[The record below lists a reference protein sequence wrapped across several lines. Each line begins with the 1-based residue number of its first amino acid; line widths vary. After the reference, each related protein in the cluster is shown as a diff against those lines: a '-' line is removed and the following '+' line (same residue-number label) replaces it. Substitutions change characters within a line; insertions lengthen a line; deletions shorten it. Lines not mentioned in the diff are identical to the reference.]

1 LLNENKGKLK
11 MNENKS
17 TETNE
22 TAESLELL
30 KKLKTQV
37 FESSDEKL
45 ALALGRPVSEL
56 EAWFSGAEQIDEDAQ
71 EKIHGLAL
79 MRLNSEN
86 KTNQ

>member
-1 LLNENKGKLK
+1 

-56 EAWFSGAEQIDEDAQ
+56 EAWFGGAEQIDEDAQ

-86 KTNQ
+86 NTNQ

>member
-1 LLNENKGKLK
+1 
-11 MNENKS
+11 MNENES
-17 TETNE
+17 TQTNE

-30 KKLKTQV
+30 GKLKTQV

-71 EKIHGLAL
+71 EKIHGLAQ

-86 KTNQ
+86 KTAE

>member
-1 LLNENKGKLK
+1 